1 MEYIIKAYSSKANQT
16 QRQVNLMSAHP
27 TTERDAQ
34 MWANSFAQ
42 QLNQQQMLGS
52 NDWVGQIEL
61 VQANHYRTN

>member
-27 TTERDAQ
+27 STERDAI